1 MALGS
6 NISAPAST
14 GRQLRKSSGARGGAA
29 RGGVKGLGA
38 GSRRRGEASR
48 SSRAPPRLA
57 RCSAGRASLKPW
69 PPMGEVEPGPAGP
82 LEPPEPPEA
91 AASRRPGGI
100 RVLKVRRQGAG
111 GPCPPSPSCLLP
123 EAAGVPRPASLLH
136 RAGAPWACCGLC
148 AAPPSGPRPHGS
160 PALPILSR
168 RRQAHDFGPPPPP
181 RPRIPGAAVASPGLA
196 RGPGADSG
204 GREGRAA
211 LAEAKRRVRRARR
224 TPEDITTAREDG
236 GGDWPG
242 AAVYAGCAGWSG
254 HTALRTDSPS
264 SEPAPG
270 SKARHPAL
278 PPWGPS
284 RRICCLGTRWA
295 CCGGSGGE
303 EEQSS

>member
-14 GRQLRKSSGARGGAA
+14 GPQLRKSSGARGGAA

-91 AASRRPGGI
+91 AASRWPGGI

-168 RRQAHDFGPPPPP
+168 RPAGPRLRAAAAPPPPHP
-181 RPRIPGAAVASPGLA
+181 WGGRRLAGPSPGPWGRF
-196 RGPGADSG
+196 RGA
-204 GREGRAA
+204 
-211 LAEAKRRVRRARR
+211 RRAGRSGR
-224 TPEDITTAREDG
+224 SQ
-236 GGDWPG
+236 
-242 AAVYAGCAGWSG
+242 AAS
-254 HTALRTDSPS
+254 TQ
-264 SEPAPG
+264 
-270 SKARHPAL
+270 
-278 PPWGPS
+278 
-284 RRICCLGTRWA
+284 
-295 CCGGSGGE
+295 GE
-303 EEQSS
+303 ADT